1 VFAAFLTAIYM
12 FRLLYMTFY
21 GTSRWS
27 PGASAPGDHHDDHGT
42 GAPEHASTGAPEHA
56 STGAHLH
63 DAPPAMAI
71 ALIVLAIGSVGAGF
85 FGVPHALGGHNRIE
99 AFLEPSFHAMTPARL
114 DSGVEPAPTAAAAE
128 PVARAADH
136 PVEGETHADT
146 STELLLMFGSVMVA
160 LAGIGLATV
169 FFLKSPDRAG
179 AMARQF
185 SGIHRVLLNK
195 YYVDEI
201 YDAAVVQPIKGVSTG
216 VLWRGVDA
224 GLIDGSVNGVGL
236 VIRAWS
242 AVLRRVQTG
251 SVRAYAMSIFVGVV
265 SILGYYLWR

>member
-1 VFAAFLTAIYM
+1 
-12 FRLLYMTFY
+12 
-21 GTSRWS
+21 
-27 PGASAPGDHHDDHGT
+27 
-42 GAPEHASTGAPEHA
+42 
-56 STGAHLH
+56 
-63 DAPPAMAI
+63 MAI
-71 ALIVLAIGSVGAGF
+71 VLIVLAIGSVGAGL

-99 AFLEPSFHAMTPARL
+99 AFLEPSFHAMTPARV
-114 DSGVEPAPTAAAAE
+114 DSGIEPAAPATAE
-128 PVARAADH
+128 PVAEAPGAA
-136 PVEGETHADT
+136 VEHEAAGGHADT
-146 STELLLMFGSVMVA
+146 STELLLMFGSVLVA
-160 LAGIGLATV
+160 LAGIGVATV
-169 FFLKSPDRAG
+169 FFLKSPQRAD
-179 AMARQF
+179 AMAARF

-201 YDAAVVQPIKGVSTG
+201 YDAALVQPIKGVSTG

-242 AVLRRVQTG
+242 AVLRRLQTG